1 MKRLFPL
8 LIIVIAVAFIWVG
21 CKGEGPED
29 DPVDR
34 PVKNVVPAQLLS
46 PFNEDQFTIGQSIEV
61 EIKINA
67 AEGIKNLEL
76 YVDDTL
82 YSTDLAV
89 ENQTI
94 SIPTDSL
101 SKVGWNKILLT
112 YTDAH
117 GNARSD
123 YRKIVFF
130 SNISPSELDATI
142 VNTYPH
148 EKGSYT
154 QGLEFYKGSLFEG
167 TGQYARSV
175 LAEVDLTTGKQIRSQ
190 DLDADIFGEGIT
202 ILSDTIYQI
211 TYKAQ
216 TCFIYDMDFNEIGQY
231 QYDGQG
237 WGLCNDRENLIMSNG
252 DSEIVWRDPETF
264 KVVKTIQIFDDQQ
277 SVGNLNELELIDG
290 YLYMNIYQDTKI
302 AKVDTATGK
311 VLTYINCD
319 KAVEDA
325 REIGNDV
332 LNGIAYNP
340 ATGKTYITGKLWSK
354 LYEVK
359 FE

>member
-1 MKRLFPL
+1 MKRLLPL
-8 LIIVIAVAFIWVG
+8 LVILVATTFIWVG
-21 CKGEGPED
+21 CKGDEPTD
-29 DPVDR
+29 DPIDK
-34 PVKNVVPAQLLS
+34 PVKKVVPAQLVS

-67 AEGIKNLEL
+67 AEGITNLEL
-76 YVDDTL
+76 YVNDTL
-82 YSTDLAV
+82 HSTDLAV
-89 ENQTI
+89 ENQMI

-112 YTDAH
+112 YTDAD
-117 GNARSD
+117 GKARSD

-130 SNISPSELDATI
+130 SSISPDELDATI
-142 VNTYPH
+142 VNTYAH
-148 EKGSYT
+148 DKGSYT
-154 QGLEFYKGSLFEG
+154 QGLEFYQGSLFEG
-167 TGQYARSV
+167 TGQYNRSL
-175 LAEVDLTTGKQIRSQ
+175 LAEVDLATGTQIRSLE
-190 DLDADIFGEGIT
+190 LDGSIFGEGIT
-202 ILSDTIYQI
+202 ILNDTIFQI

-237 WGLCNDRENLIMSNG
+237 WGLCNDGENLIMSNG
-252 DSEIVWRDPETF
+252 DSEIVWRDPASF

-302 AKVDTATGK
+302 AKVDTATGAI
-311 VLTYINCD
+311 LAYINCD
-319 KAVEDA
+319 DVVDDA